1 MVFLRIENTPL
12 DAMYLQV
19 FYGKKFQIVSFV
31 VVNKSEATSRECL
44 SKSSICSWFVKM
56 QGFYSCVYR

>member
-1 MVFLRIENTPL
+1 MVFLEGENTL
-12 DAMYLQV
+12 FDAMCLQV
-19 FYGKKFQIVSFV
+19 FYGKKFQIVNFV

-56 QGFYSCVYR
+56 QGFYSYVYR